1 MGVLLKILLFIVVIG
16 AMYFSI
22 KTLVDSI
29 ISLSLYYDRGFKTV
43 ANRKITLVIF
53 KILLSLIG
61 GILSLFCLIGYMVAY
76 MQILFKFILN

>member
-22 KTLVDSI
+22 KTLVDCI
-29 ISLSLYYDRGFKTV
+29 MSLSLYYDKGFKYV
-43 ANRKITLVIF
+43 ANYKITKTVF

-61 GILSLFCLIGYMVAY
+61 GILSLFCLIAFMSSY